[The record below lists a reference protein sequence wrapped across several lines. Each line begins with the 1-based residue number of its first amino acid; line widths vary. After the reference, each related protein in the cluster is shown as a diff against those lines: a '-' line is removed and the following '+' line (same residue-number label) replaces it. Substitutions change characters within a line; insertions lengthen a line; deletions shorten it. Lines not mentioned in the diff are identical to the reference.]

1 MIVAILKSIG
11 FAILVGLCFAAISF
25 LLVVIISSI
34 AMREFRKQNGDM
46 YDFDEQEQEK
56 NRIIPI
62 GWEKLINNN
71 KNNDSNND

>member
-1 MIVAILKSIG
+1 
-11 FAILVGLCFAAISF
+11 
-25 LLVVIISSI
+25 
-34 AMREFRKQNGDM
+34 MREFRKQNGDM